1 MGHLV
6 FVEHLEARCFSF
18 RLDGSF
24 RAFRSRFMTCLHVS
38 FGFALKFEVW

>member
-6 FVEHLEARCFSF
+6 LVEHLEVRCCSL

>member
-6 FVEHLEARCFSF
+6 FVEHLEVRCCSL
-18 RLDGSF
+18 RLDGSI